1 MARLTKL
8 ELTWIGKENRPKLEP
23 RILLED
29 TEKSYHASH
38 RVSENDIFD
47 NRLIFGDNLLAL
59 KALEQEFA
67 GKIKCIYIDPPFNT
81 GQAFEYYD
89 DGVEHSLWLTLM
101 RDRLELLYR
110 LLANGGLL
118 WVHLDDS
125 EVHYCKVLLD
135 EIFIRNNF
143 VANITYER
151 SGAAG
156 LGLGGFIVN
165 TGENILL
172 YKKNE
177 LPVRKVFSFQELDE
191 RTMKRYNKALIE
203 EGTRELVAEFVSK
216 SNGMPVKLYRHSG
229 FRIETI
235 SLNRFQERREEI
247 KAEFARLFSH
257 LFRTNQIQKENEFQ
271 RDLVS
276 RMDKQYLYTV
286 DYTPSRGKNEG
297 RLTTLYYHNAELF
310 AWLRDTAQVDDGHI
324 AKASNITNVWTHA
337 EIPKADIANEGGVDF
352 PRGKKPEQLLSRI
365 IDMSTQPGELV
376 LDSFAGSGTT
386 GAVAHKMGRR
396 WIMVELGEH
405 CHTHI
410 IPRIKNLIEGQDPRG
425 ITKAVNWKGGG
436 GFRYFRLAP
445 SLLEK
450 DRWGNWVISKEY
462 NATMLASAMA
472 KHEGFVYNPD
482 ENLYWKQGKSTEKDY
497 IFTTTNF
504 ITVEYLDSIH
514 EEMQPDESLLICCK
528 SFQKAC
534 EDRYDNITV
543 RKIPNMLLGRCEF
556 GKEDYS
562 LNIATLPWQPTD
574 KKPDGD
580 SDNPQKTRKKPNR
593 PVSKKQKGLFD
604 EEGD

>member
-1 MARLTKL
+1 
-8 ELTWIGKENRPKLEP
+8 
-23 RILLED
+23 
-29 TEKSYHASH
+29 
-38 RVSENDIFD
+38 
-47 NRLIFGDNLLAL
+47 
-59 KALEQEFA
+59 
-67 GKIKCIYIDPPFNT
+67 
-81 GQAFEYYD
+81 
-89 DGVEHSLWLTLM
+89 M

-593 PVSKKQKGLFD
+593 PVSKKQKGLSD